1 MDFMQS
7 APLWKVTQIKQRLCG
22 PFSLHPFFSVH
33 VFLHPCL
40 LSQIA
45 PLSGSGDTGG
55 QYGAFEQ
62 TPLTETVPFRG
73 FKAPPLVSIVWE
85 LSLCWSPSVL
95 WPQSRRMEM
104 QMWPYECKRGK
115 DCPAFCGQDARGVG
129 RMPAGWVKCAHT
141 VDWKP
146 SPGVPTVSA
155 PRQSRPWGAVPRSG
169 FERQLDIPIMPCK
182 CMHLYNASG
191 YSDSRDKPRVS

>member
-7 APLWKVTQIKQRLCG
+7 APLWKVTQIKQCLYG
-22 PFSLHPFFSVH
+22 PFSLHPFFSIH

-95 WPQSRRMEM
+95 WPQSRRIEM
-104 QMWPYECKRGK
+104 QMWPYECERGK
-115 DCPAFCGQDARGVG
+115 DCPAFCGQDARGVSEMCAYSRLRAIPG
-129 RMPAGWVKCAHT
+129 CSHSQRSQADPA
-141 VDWKP
+141 
-146 SPGVPTVSA
+146 
-155 PRQSRPWGAVPRSG
+155 RGAVPRSG